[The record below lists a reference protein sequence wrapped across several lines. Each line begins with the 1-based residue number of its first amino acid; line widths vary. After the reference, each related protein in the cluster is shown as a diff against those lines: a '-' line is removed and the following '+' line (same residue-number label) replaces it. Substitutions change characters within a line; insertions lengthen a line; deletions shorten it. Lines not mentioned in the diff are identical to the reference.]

1 MLKKVLC
8 WVLIIQHF
16 NVYVLKASF
25 GDIQVIFEGEAPSRS
40 LKIKSSHASLPSKPF
55 SSRRLK
61 LFREVD
67 EFGRKEEFFNQLFK
81 VEGVR
86 QFGVVQF
93 DSLKERN
100 IRVKT
105 SHSRETIHLSLTSK
119 GDNFSLHLYPDGR
132 TLLQAMELSRHLDVE
147 TFGDIYVAEDI
158 KAEKLTLTGKNI
170 RNQGLMSVDD
180 LSLTALGTPES
191 VGKIINASSGRII
204 ISGETKILEGHFEN
218 QGRILGTHGGVLD
231 LCGNDFTNGYIGQI
245 RSEVFKT
252 QLTWE
257 GQFSILNGNTFI
269 NDSDICPQ
277 HTMSSDKRLRMPS
290 EAEACD
296 LKIETRS
303 FWNRNDALLKSRG
316 RIFSSHN
323 LEIICEEDFVNE
335 GTVQG
340 QHQVSLDVARA
351 LANLDLIESK
361 HILKLKVGQLLFNAK
376 GAQLKGEHTEIDVM
390 GMTRNEGLISSRFF
404 TLETG
409 SLFNFN
415 EINVREKGQIQEKE
429 AGKGLYNIKGAKIS
443 SEGELM
449 IQGQTLMNQG
459 EEGAKGLIKAKK
471 LQTILSHMENEGTIV
486 VKEQGNL
493 QANSLVNRAL
503 GTLSFVKEGI
513 VTAQTMVNEGSIVG
527 KILTFLVDIL
537 ENYKSISGLENL
549 FVGIK
554 TSLVNGKNALLL
566 SLRKLV
572 IEGAGELLNEG
583 QVTSKEHVKIN
594 LRQLHN
600 HAQMISEARMDVEA
614 QQFENAGLVI
624 APQLS
629 FVVDQG
635 SNNGP
640 LNETIDLS
648 NLKNLT
654 GILALD
660 ELHLT
665 TREAFFNRGHI
676 FGQNRITLEGKGTFE
691 NEQRL
696 ETEGQ
701 LDSHI
706 RKFKNSGFVRS
717 YANLTF
723 DSLEEGLENSGNIL
737 SLGDLKVTAS
747 HMVNNGEIDVGDA
760 TFELQKLSN
769 LGNFSSSGSIIGT
782 IGFFRNT
789 GTFFSSHFLDLT
801 LERFENAKAIQ
812 SKNRLKIVATKD
824 SSNEGTIEASSAL
837 QIETKG
843 EFLNHG
849 SITSLDSLRIDSQ
862 SQFENVG
869 KIKAET
875 NLVYKGNGVL
885 AQKGEFFSQGNILIR
900 AKRLSHNDVIYAGGK
915 FAAKVDEW
923 FENERL
929 VFGAKGI
936 KIYAGA
942 IYNSGQFETLAH
954 LFLKSKRRTENHGT
968 FLAKTASLVG
978 DELVHHGVV
987 KTDEDSTLN
996 FRKIQTFKDSLLSS
1010 TTALYFTGDELI
1022 LEGDLNARA
1031 VVDFKG
1037 RLLTNRGD
1045 IQSTVLTATLGESF
1059 TNTGFFHGLTT
1070 IKVEA
1075 QSIENSGELSSGE
1088 DLSLTARTLTNLGTL
1103 ETERKLSLAIEH
1115 EGTNHKILKA
1125 KSLEIKG
1132 GAFEN
1137 RSLENIRA
1145 EEVDIEVQKLTNTG
1159 GIVSETT
1166 KIVADAIE
1174 NLGILSSSKNMTLK
1188 VKHLLK
1194 NVKDAV
1200 VVAGERLVADIEE
1213 VLDSEGLMYGEQG
1226 LTVEAGQIVNKGQ
1239 FETLDHLSLKSKG
1252 RTENHGTFLAKT
1264 ASLVGDE
1271 LVHHGVIKTDED
1283 STLNFRK
1290 IQTFKESLL
1299 FSQSALRFTGDEF
1312 VLEGDL
1318 NAGAVVDFKG
1328 RLLTNR
1334 GDVQSAILTATL
1346 GESFTNT
1353 GFFHGLA
1360 TTLEAPAVVNEGE
1373 VSSDEDLTVTVGS
1386 LTNLETLR
1394 SLKGLTL
1401 KVGHLL
1407 KNAKDA
1413 VIATGGRL
1421 VANIEELLDSEGLI
1435 YGEQGLTVEAG
1446 QIVNKG
1452 QFETLDHLS
1461 LKSKGRTENHGTF
1474 LAKTASLVGDELV
1487 HHGVVKTDEDST
1499 LNFRKIQTFKDSLL
1513 SSTTALHFTGDEF
1526 VLEGDLNAGAVVDF
1540 KGRLLTNRGDIQSTV
1555 LTAALGESFTN
1566 IGSFYGLTTTRVETQ
1581 SIENT
1586 GELSSDGD
1594 LYLTADDLTNLGTL
1608 EAERKLS
1615 LAIEH
1620 EGTNHKTLK
1629 AKSLEIKGSTFEN
1642 LSTENVRAEEMDIE
1656 VKKLTNTGGILSE
1669 TTKIVAD
1676 AIENI
1681 GILSSS
1687 TSMVLKV
1694 RKLLKNAKDAV
1705 IATGGRLVAD
1715 IQEVL
1720 DSEGLIYGE
1729 QGLTVEAGQIVNKGQ
1744 FETLDHLSL
1753 KSKGRTE
1760 NHGTLLAKTASLAGD
1775 ELVHHGVVKTDRDST
1790 VNFRRALTFKD
1801 SLLSSTTALHFTGDE
1816 FVLEGDLNAGA
1827 VVDFKGRL
1835 LTNRGDVQSAIL
1847 TATLGESFTNTGFFH
1862 GLVTTRI
1869 TAQSIEN
1876 TGELSSG
1883 EDLYLTTG
1891 DLTNLGTL
1899 EAERKLSLAIGREG
1913 INRGVLKAKSLEIKG
1928 DTFSNLSPE
1937 NIRAE
1942 EVDIEIQKLT
1952 NKGGILSETT
1962 KIVADVIENR
1972 GMMSTSR
1979 DMIINVRHLFKNA
1992 KDAVIIVAREFILTG
2007 TGKLENAEEAD
2018 IRSEGTFVSHLPE
2031 VENAGSIRA
2040 KRGIT
2045 FDHLMK
2051 ELKNVG
2057 LILSEAGVEITSRSS
2072 LFNGGRA
2079 GIIEARKG
2087 PLTITAQELVNRR
2100 LINALEGLLTL
2111 NITRGENHNTFYGHV
2126 GIDLT
2131 FEDSFANHKIEAPEA
2146 KETIKLGI
2154 LRSSGLIR
2162 LSGAGSFTNHAF
2174 ITSDQDVQ
2182 IDTDLTNH
2190 GEVHAGRHIVS
2201 ITRDKQLTNE
2211 AEGVFVADGA
2221 LSFTNG
2227 KSLINR
2233 GHIQGAKAAFTT
2245 MGEFKNEGALLT
2257 TTEDMTLTIQAG
2269 KNTGTIYGKQKVE
2282 LSIEETLENEGQILS
2297 PKVVDVHGT
2306 GKLKNASA
2314 GTVKGDEELIIQD
2327 IHLENEGTLESSTL
2341 INLRR
2346 LRETV
2351 VNGATGRIH
2360 SLGILNLRELSVFH
2374 NFGHV
2379 QGDTGA
2385 DILALSV
2392 LNRGMILSP
2401 EGSLRL
2407 ACQEGVNAETGQVK
2421 AKKAIGFNAQKYFYN
2436 EGIIYADGTLAL
2448 SGEGRFINHKFLKG
2462 RNKLSVELPSFT
2474 NRGEV
2479 HSEHEVAIQETR
2491 EKLENTATGKISSD
2505 GILTIWNSTTF
2516 ENEGEVEAGSLIEMT
2531 LSDLKNV
2538 GRIISDGG
2546 IVLTLKNGLNGA
2558 HAFITAKADV
2568 VFNLIGELTNE
2579 GEITAEKALTLSGS
2593 GAVKNK
2599 KLLHSIQDLTLTL
2612 PTLENEGEISSEQGI
2627 TFKDVTTLFL
2637 NKVDG
2642 KIVSLGK
2649 LVMGGLNSF
2658 HNLGVIQGQSGVEAT
2673 GL

>member
-8 WVLIIQHF
+8 WLLIIQHF

-40 LKIKSSHASLPSKPF
+40 LKIKSSHALLPSKPF

-86 QFGVVQF
+86 QFRVVQF

-105 SHSRETIHLSLTSK
+105 SHTRETIHVSLTSK

-158 KAEKLTLTGKNI
+158 KAEKLTLTGRNI
-170 RNQGLMSVDD
+170 RNQGLMSVED

-191 VGKIINASSGRII
+191 VGKIINASSGRIVI
-204 ISGETKILEGHFEN
+204 GGETKVFEGHFEN
-218 QGRILGTHGGVLD
+218 QGRIMGTHGGVLD
-231 LCGNDFTNGYIGQI
+231 LCGNDFTNGYIGQT

-257 GQFSILNGNTFI
+257 GQFSILNGGVFI
-269 NDSDICPQ
+269 NDSDICSQ
-277 HTMSSDKRLRMPS
+277 HTIPSDKRVRMPRG
-290 EAEACD
+290 AEECD

-303 FWNRNDALLKSRG
+303 FWNRNDAFLKSRG

-351 LANLDLIESK
+351 LANLGLIESE
-361 HILKLKVGQLLFNAK
+361 HILKLKVGQLLFNAN
-376 GAQLKGEHTEIDVM
+376 GARLKSNHTEIDVM
-390 GMTRNEGLISSRFF
+390 GMTRNEGHISSRFL

-409 SLFNFN
+409 SLFNFS
-415 EINVREKGQIQEKE
+415 EIGAQEKGHIQEKE
-429 AGKGLYNIKGAKIS
+429 AGKGLYNIKGAKIT

-459 EEGAKGLIKAKK
+459 EEGSKGLIKAKK
-471 LQTILSHMENEGTIV
+471 LQTLLSHMENEGTIV

-513 VTAQTMVNEGSIVG
+513 VSAQTMINEGSIVG
-527 KILTFLVDIL
+527 KILTFFVDIL

-572 IEGAGELLNEG
+572 IEGTGEFLNEG

-594 LRQLHN
+594 LRQLRN

-635 SNNGP
+635 SNSGS

-665 TREAFFNRGHI
+665 TREAFFNRGHT

-701 LDSHI
+701 LDSHV

-723 DSLEEGLENSGNIL
+723 DGLEEGLENSGNIL

-769 LGNFSSSGSIIGT
+769 LGNFSSSGSVTGT
-782 IGFFRNT
+782 LGFFRNT
-789 GTFFSSHFLDLT
+789 GAFFSAHFLDLT
-801 LERFENAKAIQ
+801 VGRLENAKLIQ

-824 SSNEGTIEASSAL
+824 SLNEGTIEASSVL
-837 QIETKG
+837 QIDATE
-843 EFLNHG
+843 EFLNQG
-849 SITSLDSLRIDSQ
+849 FITSLDSLRIDSQ
-862 SQFENVG
+862 SNFENVG

-900 AKRLSHNDVIYAGGK
+900 AKRLSHNNVIYAGGK
-915 FAAKVDEW
+915 LAAKVDEW

-968 FLAKTASLVG
+968 LLAKTASLG
-978 DELVHHGVV
+978 GEEFAHYGTF
-987 KTDEDSTLN
+987 KADEDSTLD
-996 FRKIQTFKDSLLSS
+996 FRKIQTFKKSLLSS
-1010 TTALYFTGDELI
+1010 HA
-1022 LEGDLNARA
+1022 
-1031 VVDFKG
+1031 
-1037 RLLTNRGD
+1037 
-1045 IQSTVLTATLGESF
+1045 
-1059 TNTGFFHGLTT
+1059 
-1070 IKVEA
+1070 
-1075 QSIENSGELSSGE
+1075 
-1088 DLSLTARTLTNLGTL
+1088 
-1103 ETERKLSLAIEH
+1103 
-1115 EGTNHKILKA
+1115 
-1125 KSLEIKG
+1125 
-1132 GAFEN
+1132 
-1137 RSLENIRA
+1137 
-1145 EEVDIEVQKLTNTG
+1145 
-1159 GIVSETT
+1159 
-1166 KIVADAIE
+1166 
-1174 NLGILSSSKNMTLK
+1174 
-1188 VKHLLK
+1188 
-1194 NVKDAV
+1194 
-1200 VVAGERLVADIEE
+1200 
-1213 VLDSEGLMYGEQG
+1213 
-1226 LTVEAGQIVNKGQ
+1226 
-1239 FETLDHLSLKSKG
+1239 
-1252 RTENHGTFLAKT
+1252 
-1264 ASLVGDE
+1264 
-1271 LVHHGVIKTDED
+1271 
-1283 STLNFRK
+1283 
-1290 IQTFKESLL
+1290 
-1299 FSQSALRFTGDEF
+1299 
-1312 VLEGDL
+1312 
-1318 NAGAVVDFKG
+1318 
-1328 RLLTNR
+1328 
-1334 GDVQSAILTATL
+1334 
-1346 GESFTNT
+1346 
-1353 GFFHGLA
+1353 
-1360 TTLEAPAVVNEGE
+1360 
-1373 VSSDEDLTVTVGS
+1373 
-1386 LTNLETLR
+1386 
-1394 SLKGLTL
+1394 
-1401 KVGHLL
+1401 
-1407 KNAKDA
+1407 
-1413 VIATGGRL
+1413 
-1421 VANIEELLDSEGLI
+1421 
-1435 YGEQGLTVEAG
+1435 
-1446 QIVNKG
+1446 
-1452 QFETLDHLS
+1452 
-1461 LKSKGRTENHGTF
+1461 
-1474 LAKTASLVGDELV
+1474 
-1487 HHGVVKTDEDST
+1487 
-1499 LNFRKIQTFKDSLL
+1499 
-1513 SSTTALHFTGDEF
+1513 
-1526 VLEGDLNAGAVVDF
+1526 
-1540 KGRLLTNRGDIQSTV
+1540 
-1555 LTAALGESFTN
+1555 
-1566 IGSFYGLTTTRVETQ
+1566 
-1581 SIENT
+1581 
-1586 GELSSDGD
+1586 
-1594 LYLTADDLTNLGTL
+1594 
-1608 EAERKLS
+1608 
-1615 LAIEH
+1615 
-1620 EGTNHKTLK
+1620 
-1629 AKSLEIKGSTFEN
+1629 
-1642 LSTENVRAEEMDIE
+1642 
-1656 VKKLTNTGGILSE
+1656 
-1669 TTKIVAD
+1669 
-1676 AIENI
+1676 
-1681 GILSSS
+1681 
-1687 TSMVLKV
+1687 
-1694 RKLLKNAKDAV
+1694 
-1705 IATGGRLVAD
+1705 
-1715 IQEVL
+1715 
-1720 DSEGLIYGE
+1720 
-1729 QGLTVEAGQIVNKGQ
+1729 
-1744 FETLDHLSL
+1744 
-1753 KSKGRTE
+1753 
-1760 NHGTLLAKTASLAGD
+1760 
-1775 ELVHHGVVKTDRDST
+1775 
-1790 VNFRRALTFKD
+1790 
-1801 SLLSSTTALHFTGDE
+1801 ALHFTGDE

-1847 TATLGESFTNTGFFH
+1847 TATLGESFTNFGFFY
-1862 GLVTTRI
+1862 GVTTTRVE
-1869 TAQSIEN
+1869 AQSIEN
-1876 TGELSSG
+1876 TGELSSDEDLSLIAKTLKNLGALEAERKLSLNIGYEGTNHKILKAKSLEIKGSTFENFSFENVRAEEVDIEVQKLTNTGGILSETTKIVADAIENFGILTSSTSMVLKVLNLLKNAKDAVIVAGERLVANIEEVLDSEGLIYGEQGLMIEAGQIVNTGQFETLKHLSLKSKTKTENHGTFLAKTASLEGDELVHHGIVKTDEDSILNFRKIQTFKESLLSSTTALYFTGDEFILEGDVSAASIADFKGRFLTNRGEIQSTVLTATLGESFTNTRLFHGLTTTLEAQAVVNEGEISSDEALTVTVGSLTNLETLRSLKGLTLKVGHLLKNAKDAVIVAGEQLVADIEEVLDSEGLIYGEQGLTIEAGQIVNKGQFETLKHLSLKSKTKTENHGTLLAKTASLGGEEFSHYGTFKVDEDSVVNFRKIQTFKKSLLSSHAALHFTGDEFVLEGDLNARAVVDFKGRLLTNRGEIQGAVLTAVLGESFTNTGFFHGLTTTRIIAQSVENTGELSSG
-1883 EDLYLTTG
+1883 EDLSLTART
-1891 DLTNLGTL
+1891 LANLGTL
-1899 EAERKLSLAIGREG
+1899 EAERKLFLNIGHEG
-1913 INRGVLKAKSLEIKG
+1913 INHKILKAKSLEIKG
-1928 DTFSNLSPE
+1928 GVFSNLSPE
-1937 NIRAE
+1937 NVRAE
-1942 EVDIEIQKLT
+1942 EVDIEVLKLT

-1962 KIVADVIENR
+1962 KIVADVIENL

-1979 DMIINVRHLFKNA
+1979 DMNIDVRHLFKNA
-1992 KDAVIIVAREFILTG
+1992 KDAVIIVAREFILKG
-2007 TGKLENAEEAD
+2007 TGKLKNAEEAD

-2057 LILSEAGVEITSRSS
+2057 LILSEAGVEITSQSS

-2087 PLTITAQELVNRR
+2087 PLTIKAQELVNHR
-2100 LINALEGLLTL
+2100 LINALDGLLTL
-2111 NITRGENHNTFYGHV
+2111 NITRGENHNTFYGHA

-2131 FEDSFANHKIEAPEA
+2131 FEDSFANHKIEDAEA

-2154 LRSSGLIR
+2154 LRSPGLIR

-2174 ITSDQDVQ
+2174 IASDKDVQ
-2182 IDTDLTNH
+2182 IDTDFTNH
-2190 GEVHAGRHIVS
+2190 GEVYGRQHIVS

-2211 AEGVFVADGA
+2211 SEGVVVAGEDIT
-2221 LSFTNG
+2221 FTNG
-2227 KSLINR
+2227 RSFINK
-2233 GHIQGAKAAFTT
+2233 GHIQGAKASFTT

-2257 TTEDMTLTIQAG
+2257 TTEDMTLILQAG

-2297 PKVVDVHGT
+2297 PKTVDIHGT
-2306 GKLKNASA
+2306 GKLKNAIA
-2314 GTVKGDEELIIQD
+2314 GTVNGDEELIIQE

-2351 VNGATGRIH
+2351 VNASTGRIH
-2360 SLGILNLRELSVFH
+2360 SVGILNLRELSAFH

-2379 QGDTGA
+2379 QGDIGT
-2385 DILALSV
+2385 DILALNI
-2392 LNRGMILSP
+2392 LNRGMILSS

-2407 ACQEGVNAETGQVK
+2407 ACQEGVNGETGQFK
-2421 AKKAIGFNAQKYFYN
+2421 AKETIEFNVQNQFFN
-2436 EGIIYADGTLAL
+2436 EGVISAEKTLVL
-2448 SGEGRFINHKFLKG
+2448 SGKGRFINHNSLKG
-2462 RNKLSVELPSFT
+2462 LKKLSIELPSFT

-2479 HSEHEVAIQETR
+2479 HSEHEVVIHETR
-2491 EKLENTATGKISSD
+2491 EKLENSPTGKISSD
-2505 GILTIWNSTTF
+2505 GILTIKDSTTF
-2516 ENEGEVEAGSLIEMT
+2516 ENAGEVEAGSLIEMT
-2531 LSDLKNV
+2531 LPDLKNV
-2538 GRIISDGG
+2538 GRILSDGG

-2579 GEITAEKALTLSGS
+2579 GEITAE
-2593 GAVKNK
+2593 
-2599 KLLHSIQDLTLTL
+2599 
-2612 PTLENEGEISSEQGI
+2612 
-2627 TFKDVTTLFL
+2627 
-2637 NKVDG
+2637 
-2642 KIVSLGK
+2642 
-2649 LVMGGLNSF
+2649 
-2658 HNLGVIQGQSGVEAT
+2658 
-2673 GL
+2673 